1 MAERLIDEEKLKSI
15 FKNAIVEVLQERHEL
30 LRSLLDE
37 AIEDLALAR
46 AIEQGES
53 SGFASRQE
61 VLVIFEGQK

>member
-1 MAERLIDEEKLKSI
+1 MDEEKLKSI
-15 FKNAIVEVLQERHEL
+15 FKNAIVEVLEERREL

-53 SGFASRQE
+53 SGLATRQE
-61 VLVIFEGQK
+61 VLGILEGQK

>member
-1 MAERLIDEEKLKSI
+1 MVEPLIDEEKLKSI
-15 FKNAIVEVLQERHEL
+15 FKNAIVEVLEERREL

-53 SGFASRQE
+53 SGLATRQE
-61 VLVIFEGQK
+61 VLTILAGQK

>member
-1 MAERLIDEEKLKSI
+1 MVERLIDEEKLKSI
-15 FKNAIVEVLQERHEL
+15 FKKAIVEVLEERREL

-53 SGFASRQE
+53 SGFATRQE
-61 VLVIFEGQK
+61 VLGILEGQE